1 MKNKKSYAYDPI
13 LLKAIIAPRLI
24 TNFALRKFRRT
35 QKSDCDMITRDIK
48 ERMKKKKIEEELK
61 KSPNRKGK

>member
-1 MKNKKSYAYDPI
+1 LKNKKSYAYDPI

-35 QKSDCDMITRDIK
+35 QKSDRDMITRNIK
-48 ERMKKKKIEEELK
+48 ERIKRRIEK
-61 KSPNRKGK
+61 

>member
-1 MKNKKSYAYDPI
+1 MKNKKSYAYDPR
-13 LLKAIIAPRLI
+13 LFKAIIAHRLI

-35 QKSDCDMITRDIK
+35 QKSDRDMITRDIK
-48 ERMKKKKIEEELK
+48 ERMKRKKIEEELK